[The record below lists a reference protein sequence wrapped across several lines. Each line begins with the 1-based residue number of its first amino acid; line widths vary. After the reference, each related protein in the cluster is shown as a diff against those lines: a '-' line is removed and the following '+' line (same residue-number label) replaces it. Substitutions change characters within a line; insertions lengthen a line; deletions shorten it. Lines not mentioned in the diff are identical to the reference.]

1 MCNIITTQQIQFKA
15 KINVNV
21 IFTFSLKGVLNID
34 PGTMADYMMEAI
46 AEFSRRNKTTCV
58 ELVRVVIFQKEMVPT
73 YLRQMEKASKP
84 GSSFFD
90 MVKAPFKSFGR
101 AIKGTFV
108 TSYKF
113 ETLSFH

>member
-1 MCNIITTQQIQFKA
+1 
-15 KINVNV
+15 
-21 IFTFSLKGVLNID
+21 
-34 PGTMADYMMEAI
+34 MMEAI
-46 AEFSRRNKTTCV
+46 AEFSRRNKNTSV

-101 AIKGTFV
+101 AIKGTLI

-113 ETLSFH
+113 DP